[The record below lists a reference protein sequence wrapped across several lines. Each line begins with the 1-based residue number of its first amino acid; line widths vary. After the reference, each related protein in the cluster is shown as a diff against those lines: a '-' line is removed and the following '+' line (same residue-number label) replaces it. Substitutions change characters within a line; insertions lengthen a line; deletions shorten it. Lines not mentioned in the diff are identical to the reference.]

1 MDSVIQPRPAEGP
14 ARPLCI
20 VLAPDSYKESLTAAE
35 VCVAMEAGL
44 RVAFPD
50 AEFVHVPMA
59 DGGEGTLASLVDAR
73 GGSIERVR
81 VTGPLGRP
89 VDADLGLLPGD
100 VGVVEM
106 ASASGLALVPP
117 AERDPRVTTT
127 RGTGELVRAALDR
140 GVRSLILAIGGS
152 ATNDA
157 GAGLAQALGVRLLD
171 ADGRDLPDGGAA
183 LARLDRI
190 DVSDADPR
198 LASLTIRVACDV
210 DNPLCGPVGASAVYG
225 PQKGA
230 TPAMVA
236 ELDAALAHFADVVRR
251 DLGRDIAD
259 VPGAGAAGGLGGGLL
274 AFTDAELRRGVRIVI
289 DETRLADAV
298 ARADLVV
305 TGEGR
310 VDGQTRHGKAPF
322 GVAEVARAAG
332 VPVVAVAGCLGDGVD
347 ELHDVFDVIVPVLDR
362 LDPPASVLAAGARNV
377 ERACRELGRALLLG
391 GSLALHLGR

>member
-1 MDSVIQPRPAEGP
+1 MEPLTQSWPAQPP
-14 ARPLCI
+14 ARRLRI

-35 VCVAMEAGL
+35 VCAAMEAGL
-44 RVAFPD
+44 RVGFPD

-59 DGGEGTLASLVDAR
+59 DGGEGTLSSLVDAR
-73 GGSIERVR
+73 GGSVERHR

-89 VDADLGLLPGD
+89 VDAEWGLLPGG
-100 VGVVEM
+100 VAVVEM

-127 RGTGELVRAALDR
+127 RGVGELVCAALDR

-171 ADGRDLPDGGAA
+171 AAGHDLPPGGAA

-198 LASLTIRVACDV
+198 LPALSIQVACDV
-210 DNPLCGPVGASAVYG
+210 DNPLCGPEGASAVYG

-236 ELDAALAHFADVVRR
+236 ELDAALARFAEVVRR
-251 DLGRDIAD
+251 DLGRDIAA

-274 AFTDAELRRGVRIVI
+274 AFTNAELRRGVQIVI
-289 DETRLADAV
+289 DEARLADAV
-298 ARADLVV
+298 ASADLVV

-310 VDGQTRHGKAPF
+310 VDGQTRHGKTPF
-322 GVAEVARAAG
+322 GVAQVARAAG
-332 VPVVAVAGCLGDGVD
+332 VPVVAVAGCLGDGAD
-347 ELHDVFDVIVPVLDR
+347 GLADVFDVIVPVLDR
-362 LDPPASVLAAGARNV
+362 LDPLATVLAAGASNV
-377 ERACRELGRALLLG
+377 ERACRELGRTLRLG
-391 GSLALHLGR
+391 GLLAGRAG

>member
-1 MDSVIQPRPAEGP
+1 MEPLTQSWPAQPP
-14 ARPLCI
+14 ARRLRI

-35 VCVAMEAGL
+35 VCAAMEAGL
-44 RVAFPD
+44 RVGFPD

-59 DGGEGTLASLVDAR
+59 DGGEGTLSSLVDAR
-73 GGSIERVR
+73 GGSVERHR

-89 VDADLGLLPGD
+89 VDAEWGLLPGG
-100 VGVVEM
+100 VAVVEM

-127 RGTGELVRAALDR
+127 RGVGELVCAALDR

-171 ADGRDLPDGGAA
+171 AAGHDLPPGGAA

-198 LASLTIRVACDV
+198 LPALSIQVACDV
-210 DNPLCGPVGASAVYG
+210 DNPLCGPEGASAVYG

-236 ELDAALAHFADVVRR
+236 ELDAALARFAEVVRR
-251 DLGRDIAD
+251 DLGRDIAA

-274 AFTDAELRRGVRIVI
+274 AFTNAELRRGVQIVI
-289 DETRLADAV
+289 DEARLADAV
-298 ARADLVV
+298 ASADLVV

-310 VDGQTRHGKAPF
+310 VDGQTRHGKTPF
-322 GVAEVARAAG
+322 GVAQVARAAG
-332 VPVVAVAGCLGDGVD
+332 VPVVAVAGCLGDGAD
-347 ELHDVFDVIVPVLDR
+347 GLADVFDVIVPVLDR
-362 LDPPASVLAAGARNV
+362 LDPLATVLAAGASNV
-377 ERACRELGRALLLG
+377 ERACRELGRTLRLGALLP
-391 GSLALHLGR
+391 R

>member
-1 MDSVIQPRPAEGP
+1 MDTVNQPGPADGL

-44 RVAFPD
+44 KVAFPE

-59 DGGEGTLASLVDAR
+59 DGGEGTCASLVDAR

-89 VDADLGLLPGD
+89 VDADLGLLPGG

-171 ADGRDLPDGGAA
+171 ADASDLPDGGAA

-198 LASLTIRVACDV
+198 LAALAIQVACDV

-230 TPAMVA
+230 TPAIVA

-251 DLGRDIAD
+251 DLGRDIAAI
-259 VPGAGAAGGLGGGLL
+259 PGAGAAGGLGGGLL
-274 AFTDAELRRGVRIVI
+274 AFTNAELRRGVRIVI

-310 VDGQTRHGKAPF
+310 VDAQTRHGKTPF

-332 VPVVAVAGCLGDGVD
+332 VPVVAVAGCLGDGAD
-347 ELHDVFDVIVPVLDR
+347 ELGDVFDVIVPVLDR
-362 LDPPASVLAAGARNV
+362 LDPPASVLAAGASNV
-377 ERACRELGRALLLG
+377 ERACRELGRTLRLG
-391 GSLALHLGR
+391 GLLAGRAG